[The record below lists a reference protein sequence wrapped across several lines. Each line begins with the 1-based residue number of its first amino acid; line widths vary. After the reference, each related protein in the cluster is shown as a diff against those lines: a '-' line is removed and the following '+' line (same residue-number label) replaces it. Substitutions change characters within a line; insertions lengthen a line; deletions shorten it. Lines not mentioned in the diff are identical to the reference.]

1 MTDYDPTRFVRKF
14 PDKCCAEVT
23 RKHQSQPCDAV
34 AVAVAE
40 STEAYDPD
48 WWPVCQRHLRGR
60 QLVPLEQILDNFAVC
75 TCWAPDY
82 QDEHCPLHG
91 RDAALKSDGAP

>member
-1 MTDYDPTRFVRKF
+1 MSDKDIARFVRKF
-14 PDKCCAEVT
+14 PDRCCAEVT
-23 RKHQSQPCDAV
+23 RKRQVKPCDAV

-60 QLVPLEQILDNFAVC
+60 RLVPLERVIELERLWPV
-75 TCWAPDY
+75 
-82 QDEHCPLHG
+82 
-91 RDAALKSDGAP
+91 